1 MLRRD
6 KTVIEIPSYFNV
18 FHVDKLHLKTFD
30 ASIFMRFC
38 PIMHSD
44 HDYLSIPAINSA

>member
-1 MLRRD
+1 MPRRE

-30 ASIFMRFC
+30 ASIL
-38 PIMHSD
+38 PH
-44 HDYLSIPAINSA
+44 YA